1 MRFHILILTICVMVA
16 GCSDQQANFSPPTNQ
31 ISTGLLPS
39 DAELDPE
46 KQQAIWDAEHVT
58 FCLEQRFGKMFT
70 AALKSH
76 DTDALQNFFMP
87 AASGE
92 WVEFA
97 NDIFAQGGFEEQAC
111 STNRTPLTFDALL
124 TAIADLSAEY
134 ETISKVGFRV
144 LSIQMTNE
152 TNAIWQSDVQ
162 VTVSG
167 KLDGRTSYR
176 KTIATITYQAE
187 TPLELGTKPFI
198 HSWVTTDQITR
209 SSEAALFSEVT
220 ARFTLDRLPLID
232 NWKIPAE
239 QSAQYRSQLAVAD
252 FDQDGFNDIAIGTFT
267 GEPILLKNIGG
278 RSFNRIDQQVGL
290 RRWAPNEETS
300 LVAWI
305 DVDNDGYQDLIMG
318 NRIYKNVE
326 GRRFS
331 DITSSSGLS
340 VNRQPMG
347 AAIADYD
354 ADGDLDIYICYQY
367 PAEDEPQKEGPSP
380 WVGDDS
386 SGGANHLWQNQG
398 NGSFREVGQASGVS
412 AGTRKS
418 FAANWLFYN
427 DDHFPDLYIANDFG
441 TNNLLLN
448 QGDGT
453 FEDISFTSNTAD
465 FATSMGV
472 ATGHL
477 DSDGRPEIYVANM
490 YSKMGRRII
499 GQVSAADY
507 PDGIYQQIKGSCA
520 GNRLYSPSV
529 DDPQRCEE
537 NSIALGI
544 NDIGWAY
551 APAFADFDGNGWAD
565 IYATTGFMSRDR
577 SKPDG

>member
-1 MRFHILILTICVMVA
+1 MRFSIIILTICIVVA
-16 GCSDQQANFSPPTNQ
+16 GCSDQQTKITPPANQ
-31 ISTGLLPS
+31 ISTDLLPS

-70 AALKSH
+70 TALESQDTAALH
-76 DTDALQNFFMP
+76 NFFVP

-92 WVEFA
+92 WVDLAA
-97 NDIFAQGGFEEQAC
+97 NVFVQGGFEEQAC
-111 STNRTPLTFDALL
+111 TTNRTALPLDDLL
-124 TAIADLSAEY
+124 SSISNLSDEY
-134 ETISKVGFRV
+134 ESVSKVGFRV
-144 LSIQMTNE
+144 LSIQLVNE
-152 TNAIWQSDVQ
+152 SNATWQSDVQ

-167 KLDGRTSYR
+167 ELDGRTSYR

-187 TPLELGTKPFI
+187 TPLELGTLPFI
-198 HSWVTTDQITR
+198 HSWITTDQVTR
-209 SSEAALFSEVT
+209 SSEAALFTEVT
-220 ARFTLDRLPLID
+220 SRFALDRLPLID

-239 QSAQYRSQLAVAD
+239 QSAQYRSQMAVVD
-252 FDQDGFNDIAIGTFT
+252 FDLDGFNDIAIGTFS

-278 RSFNRIDQQVGL
+278 HSFNRIDQQVGL
-290 RRWAPNEETS
+290 RRWSPNEQS
-300 LVAWI
+300 CLIAWL
-305 DVDNDGYQDLIMG
+305 DVDSDGYPDLLMG
-318 NRIYKNVE
+318 TRLYRNMQGK
-326 GRRFS
+326 RFS
-331 DITSSSGLS
+331 DITSPSGFS
-340 VNRQPMG
+340 INRQPMG
-347 AAIADYD
+347 AAVADYD
-354 ADGDLDIYICYQY
+354 VDGDLDVYICYQD
-367 PAEDEPQKEGPSP
+367 PAEDAPPQEGPSP
-380 WVGDDS
+380 WIGDDS

-398 NGSFREVGQASGVS
+398 NGSFREVGQASGAS